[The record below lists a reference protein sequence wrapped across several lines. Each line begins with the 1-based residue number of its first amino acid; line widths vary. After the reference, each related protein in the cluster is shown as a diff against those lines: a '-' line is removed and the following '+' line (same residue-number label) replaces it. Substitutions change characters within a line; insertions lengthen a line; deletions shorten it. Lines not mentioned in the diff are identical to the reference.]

1 MYFETIHECSLRQSR
16 EIRAQ
21 ISAMSSPQ
29 EMKNGKEKGADH
41 MANSK
46 KKRRKRKK
54 RRRRTNRNFDL

>member
-1 MYFETIHECSLRQSR
+1 
-16 EIRAQ
+16 
-21 ISAMSSPQ
+21 MSSPQ